1 METHSF
7 QIVGFGRTLAQKL
20 YHNYNTNNNQST
32 TAIISWPVGLLYGRS
47 EKYQNKL
54 FFKLCIFYRAKP
66 VFLSATHWVESSL
79 ELIFQ
84 FQEGVAKTTP

>member
-32 TAIISWPVGLLYGRS
+32 TAIIS
-47 EKYQNKL
+47 
-54 FFKLCIFYRAKP
+54 
-66 VFLSATHWVESSL
+66 
-79 ELIFQ
+79 
-84 FQEGVAKTTP
+84 